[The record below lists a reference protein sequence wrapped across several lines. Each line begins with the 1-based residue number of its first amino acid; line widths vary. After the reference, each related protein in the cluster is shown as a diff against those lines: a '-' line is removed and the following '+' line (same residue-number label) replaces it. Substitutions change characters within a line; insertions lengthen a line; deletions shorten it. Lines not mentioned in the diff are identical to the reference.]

1 VKASLAIALLL
12 GILGFG
18 VALGTIRWVISEG
31 KDRQEEQAKTNRAL
45 CEVIAVQLS
54 TRADRKQTIKLFESI
69 RNENPALFDKLV
81 KRAARGDR
89 RIARVR
95 EDLPCETLSPLGVP
109 DSERRPNGSNGKK
122 SEPRSGVPNRQF
134 ARGGDRDNPP
144 PGGGQPPPA
153 PDDSGG
159 GGGPVAPEPTVSVGP
174 IEVDLPD
181 PLPDV
186 ALPGVEVQLP

>member
-109 DSERRPNGSNGKK
+109 DSERRPNG
-122 SEPRSGVPNRQF
+122 VPNRQF